1 MLTRPAQTSD
11 IHTIY
16 RFICDLEETV
26 LDFSLFEQY
35 YLQNIANKNYLY
47 LVAVDKD
54 NAVIGYISCHGQA
67 LLHHA
72 AMVFE
77 IQEMYVDK
85 HYRQQG
91 VGQQLINALEE
102 WLQKNNHH
110 LLEVTA
116 NIIRT
121 GTHHFYSRAGFT
133 QTHLKF
139 TKMLGKH

>member
-1 MLTRPAQTSD
+1 MLTRPAQSSD
-11 IHTIY
+11 IQTIY
-16 RFICDLEETV
+16 RFICDLEEIK
-26 LDFSLFEQY
+26 LDYGLFEQY
-35 YLQNIANKNYLY
+35 YLQNIANENYLY
-47 LVAVDKD
+47 LVAVDKH
-54 NAVIGYISCHGQA
+54 NAVMGYTSCHGQA

-85 HYRQQG
+85 PYRQQG
-91 VGQQLINALEE
+91 IGQLLINALEE

-116 NIIRT
+116 NNIRT
-121 GTHHFYSRAGFT
+121 GTHQFYTRAGFT

-139 TKMLGKH
+139 TKILGER